1 MQKSL
6 TRSLFTSS
14 LFKSINIFRWDMS
27 KYWIGTKYIWSKVT
41 WIIDVVYLDNRRSVP
56 SKSKKFNSTVYSRD
70 RTHVFV
76 LRPQYD
82 YFYNTYI
89 WILSTTNIYKNNFRV
104 TRTLSHRSIILT
116 VRYKTV
122 IDNFIICNTPISILL
137 LTPIQSHVCVTINL
151 FLRHINR
158 TLLRLIFISSQTI
171 KSKSDNAVKNA
182 FNEFIDSRPWISIE
196 KTVINQCEV

>member
-14 LFKSINIFRWDMS
+14 LFKSINIFSWDMS
-27 KYWIGTKYIWSKVT
+27 KCWIGTKYIWSKVT

-56 SKSKKFNSTVYSRD
+56 SKSKKFNSTVSSRD

-137 LTPIQSHVCVTINL
+137 LTPI
-151 FLRHINR
+151 
-158 TLLRLIFISSQTI
+158 
-171 KSKSDNAVKNA
+171 
-182 FNEFIDSRPWISIE
+182 
-196 KTVINQCEV
+196 